1 MNDRAPESQILRE
14 WLAVLSAPGIGPVN
28 FARLLEQIVDPDR
41 LLAGVLNYA
50 ALPEATRAYLRTAD
64 WPTIDQDLLWAEQD
78 GNHILRL
85 NSADYPSLLRE
96 IPDPPPLLYVHGHI
110 EALHTPQLAMVGSR
124 NPSAGGQETAR
135 TFAAQLGGVGLTIT
149 SGLALGIDAASHAGA
164 LDNNGDSNGTTIA
177 VMGTGLDRVYPA
189 RHRDLAHDIVSRGG
203 ALVAEFPIGTGP
215 RPENFPRR
223 NRIISGLS
231 LGTLVVEAAPRSGS
245 LTTARHAVEQGREV
259 FAIPGSIHNPLA
271 RGCHALIRQGAKLVE
286 TAEDILE
293 ELREALGVYTERR
306 VQISTPWPSSPETL
320 TPDQTQLLDYMGFDI
335 VSIDQLVARSGLT
348 AAAVSS
354 MLLILELD
362 GRVISQ
368 AGGRYVRNETRG

>member
-1 MNDRAPESQILRE
+1 MISSIEERQTLRE
-14 WLAVLSAPGIGPVN
+14 WLAVLGTPGIGPVS
-28 FARLLEQIVDPDR
+28 FARLFEQLADPDQ
-41 LLAGVLNYA
+41 LLDSLQAHSN
-50 ALPEATRAYLRTAD
+50 LPEAIRRYLRTPNWEAVD
-64 WPTIDQDLLWAEQD
+64 RDLVWAEQND
-78 GNHILRL
+78 NHILRL
-85 NSADYPSLLRE
+85 NTAEYPELLRQ
-96 IPDPPPLLYVHGHI
+96 ISDPPPLLYVHGSI

-135 TFAAQLGGVGLTIT
+135 AFAAHLSGVGLTIT
-149 SGLALGIDAASHAGA
+149 SGLALGIDAACHAGA
-164 LDNNGDSNGTTIA
+164 HDGGGITVA

-189 RHRDLAHDIVSRGG
+189 RHRELAHQIVSRGG
-203 ALVAEFPIGTGP
+203 TLATEFPIGTGP

-286 TAEDILE
+286 TAADILE
-293 ELREALGVYTERR
+293 ELGVRIETVAE
-306 VQISTPWPSSPETL
+306 ITLPCPPEPGMLSS
-320 TPDQTQLLDYMGFDI
+320 DKMQLLDYMGFDTI
-335 VSIDQLVARSGLT
+335 SVDQLVARSGLT

-362 GRVISQ
+362 GRVVSQ
-368 AGGRYVRNETRG
+368 AGGRYARTESRG